1 MAEFDLFAI
10 SDKEFEELC
19 CDILAANFGVD
30 VKSGKPGRDSGID
43 GVFRIGESRVVLQ
56 AKQYASDGYSSLR
69 NVLKK
74 SEVIK
79 AKERVSGN
87 RYILMTSCELNDDNR
102 REIVQLYDGVIEN
115 EIDVW
120 SGNDIRA
127 KLAKPEC
134 KWVRRRHYNLWLG
147 GIDALEEFLGSGIEA
162 KSEDALLKIG
172 EDLAHSVRTRL
183 LEIAYSKLRS
193 SRVLVITGQAGTGKT
208 TLAKQLVMDSVL
220 SDEYVFV
227 EVDDDISVC
236 ERELAVNPD
245 RKTLFF
251 IDDFLGANCLDVLTG
266 NRDSQIVRLI
276 WRIKKRENCRLILTS
291 RTNIINEAKDK
302 YRSFDGAKI
311 ESMLFQLDDETLS
324 RIDKAKILYNQMY
337 FGDVDKDS
345 KYCVIQNEN
354 YFKIIDH
361 KNFNPRIISYCFI
374 AKFAFD
380 ALRTGGRLGM
390 ERILWMLN
398 NPREI
403 WRDCIMR
410 LNLIESYL
418 VQIVFL
424 ASSADGF
431 LLETAWKRLMQ
442 CDSCAQYR
450 GVAFEDVMRKLC
462 GSVLASVVLS
472 QKGGR
477 RLVYKL
483 FNPSVGDYLIE
494 NHMTDCNLIAELA
507 LLYQDVDV
515 AVSLWRELYW
525 GSGAKSRYNNA
536 CAEAGRIILNKLSES
551 TRGLDTNFVLGS
563 FKELAQFYRS
573 SMKDK
578 LSLGRRIAEDGVLFN
593 PDAEPTLVANY
604 LHWAYDNCDQIF
616 DDERMTK
623 TYLDGLVVG
632 INEAEALVMLNRGY
646 EYHNYMRPNG
656 YYDKI
661 KEHGAAWADEIAQS
675 LSWDSGTSATAV
687 YEDVAERIN
696 DFLQECEVDEDI
708 LSCDE
713 CCEKFNPDAYVPED
727 ANWSEPEEEDWGG
740 MGLSA
745 VYENSVIR
753 RIFNGVEM

>member
-56 AKQYASDGYSSLR
+56 AKQYAADGYSSLR

-79 AKERVSGN
+79 AKERVSGD

-120 SGNDIRA
+120 SGKDIRA

-311 ESMLFQLDDETLS
+311 ESILFQLDDETLS

-337 FGDVDKDS
+337 FGDVDKAS
-345 KYCVIQNEN
+345 KYCVIQNGL
-354 YFKIIDH
+354 FCKIGH
-361 KNFNPRIISYCFI
+361 
-374 AKFAFD
+374 
-380 ALRTGGRLGM
+380 G
-390 ERILWMLN
+390 
-398 NPREI
+398 
-403 WRDCIMR
+403 
-410 LNLIESYL
+410 
-418 VQIVFL
+418 
-424 ASSADGF
+424 
-431 LLETAWKRLMQ
+431 
-442 CDSCAQYR
+442 DSD
-450 GVAFEDVMRKLC
+450 EK
-462 GSVLASVVLS
+462 
-472 QKGGR
+472 
-477 RLVYKL
+477 
-483 FNPSVGDYLIE
+483 
-494 NHMTDCNLIAELA
+494 
-507 LLYQDVDV
+507 
-515 AVSLWRELYW
+515 
-525 GSGAKSRYNNA
+525 
-536 CAEAGRIILNKLSES
+536 
-551 TRGLDTNFVLGS
+551 
-563 FKELAQFYRS
+563 
-573 SMKDK
+573 
-578 LSLGRRIAEDGVLFN
+578 RRINELS
-593 PDAEPTLVANY
+593 VA
-604 LHWAYDNCDQIF
+604 
-616 DDERMTK
+616 
-623 TYLDGLVVG
+623 
-632 INEAEALVMLNRGY
+632 
-646 EYHNYMRPNG
+646 
-656 YYDKI
+656 
-661 KEHGAAWADEIAQS
+661 
-675 LSWDSGTSATAV
+675 
-687 YEDVAERIN
+687 
-696 DFLQECEVDEDI
+696 
-708 LSCDE
+708 
-713 CCEKFNPDAYVPED
+713 
-727 ANWSEPEEEDWGG
+727 
-740 MGLSA
+740 
-745 VYENSVIR
+745 
-753 RIFNGVEM
+753 